1 MPADDL
7 QSENGFTKKA
17 ICGSG
22 AVDPETFFDPTRE
35 REAVTICNRCPVMQR
50 CLTYALEN
58 NEAHGVWG
66 GLTESQ
72 RAQLKTAKLK
82 TQTRKAN

>member
-7 QSENGFTKKA
+7 QSENGLLKKA
-17 ICGSG
+17 ICGAG
-22 AVDPETFFDPTRE
+22 AVDPETFFDPARE
-35 REAVTICNRCPVMQR
+35 REAQAICNRCPVMQR

-58 NEAHGVWG
+58 NEIHGVWG

-82 TQTRKAN
+82 TQSRKAI